1 MPIISQIGRK
11 AWKTRTLYALIYALL
26 ALGAATMLYPFLVM
40 LSGSTKSAVDLGDLD
55 IIPRFLRDDT
65 MLYRKYIEGLF
76 NESLDTMNMVYGT
89 SYRSFEEVEPP
100 ENIDFGQI
108 ELWTGFLSENPPP
121 AYASAC
127 GFVQARI
134 SKTIPM
140 NLRNFKKHLAGKYGK
155 SAGDVNRALGT
166 DFIGWN
172 AFFLI
177 PENFML
183 RRDMPRTDPFSA
195 ELQEF
200 KKSLDP
206 ALFYYFSAD
215 GFYRNLFLKTQ
226 YSGDIA
232 AYNKAHGTAFDSYDE
247 ITLSRTLPDGTA
259 AEKADWENFV
269 RHTLNLLW
277 VRADP
282 AAVELYHDFLEAKYG
297 NIRILNRICG
307 TAHRSFN
314 DIPLVEEPPFE
325 GIVLS
330 DWESFI
336 TGWEDPDTG
345 RLHIIPAE
353 FLRVDTL
360 EFRFRDWLKAET
372 MEGFVPSKPF
382 FDKTPIPQREL
393 HCAAFLNMKKDM
405 AWEFA
410 TRNFKTVLEYI
421 VLHGRGILNTAIYC
435 ALAVLCALIVNPLAA
450 YAMSRNRMP
459 STYKILL
466 FLMATMAFPP
476 MVTQIP
482 VFLMLRKMQLLNT
495 FAALVLPGLAN
506 GYAIFLLK
514 GFFDSLPREL
524 YECAELDGANEWTM
538 FWHITMSLSKPI
550 LSVIAL
556 QAFTMAYS
564 NFMFALLICQDEKM
578 WTLMVWLY
586 QLQQRSGQPVIYAS
600 LIIAA
605 VPTFII
611 FAVCQKIIIRG
622 IVVPVEK

>member
-1 MPIISQIGRK
+1 MPIISPIGRK
-11 AWKTRTLYALIYALL
+11 SWKTRSLYALIYALL

-55 IIPRFLRDDT
+55 IIPRFLRDDN
-65 MLYRKYIEGLF
+65 MLYRKYVEGLF
-76 NESLDTMNMVYGT
+76 NESSDTMNAVYGT
-89 SYRSFEEVEPP
+89 SFRNFEDVEPP
-100 ENIDFGQI
+100 ENSDREMMAKWQ
-108 ELWTGFLSENPPP
+108 EFLADNPPP
-121 AYASAC
+121 AYASGC

-140 NLRNFKKHLAGKYGK
+140 NLRSFKKHLAGKYGK

-166 DFIGWN
+166 DFAGWN

-183 RRDMPRTDPFSA
+183 RRDMPRTDPFNA

-200 KKSLDP
+200 KNNLGP
-206 ALFYYFSAD
+206 ELVYYFSAD
-215 GFYRNLFLKTQ
+215 GFYRAMFLKTQ
-226 YSGDIA
+226 YSGDIT
-232 AYNKAHGTAFDSYDE
+232 AYNKAHGTTYASYEE
-247 ITLSRTLPDGTA
+247 ITLSRALPAGTET
-259 AEKADWENFV
+259 EKSDWEYFV

-277 VRADP
+277 VRADQE
-282 AAVELYHDFLEAKYG
+282 AGELYRDFLEAKYG
-297 NIRILNRICG
+297 RIKTLNRIYG
-307 TAHRSFN
+307 TTYHSFG
-314 DIPLVEEPPFE
+314 DIPLVEELPFE

-353 FLRVDTL
+353 LLRVDTL
-360 EFRFRDWLKAET
+360 EFRFRDWLAGQGKQNAAQAA
-372 MEGFVPSKPF
+372 
-382 FDKTPIPQREL
+382 IPQREM
-393 HCAAFLNMKKDM
+393 HYAAFLNMKKAL
-405 AWEFA
+405 AWEFT
-410 TRNFKTVLEYI
+410 TRNFKTVFEYI
-421 VLHGRGILNTAIYC
+421 VLHGRGVLNTAIYC

-459 STYKILL
+459 ATYKILL

-605 VPTFII
+605 IPTFII

>member
-11 AWKTRTLYALIYALL
+11 ARKVRFLYACIYAALL
-26 ALGAATMLYPFLVM
+26 LGALTMVYPFLVM
-40 LSGSTKSAVDLGDLD
+40 ISGSTKSAVDLKDLD
-55 IIPRFLRDDT
+55 IFPRFLRDDR
-65 MLYRKYIEGLF
+65 MLYRKYVEGLF
-76 NESLDTMNMVYGT
+76 NESSDTMNAVYGT
-89 SYRSFEEVEPP
+89 SFRNFEDVEPP
-100 ENIDFGQI
+100 ENSDREMMAKWQ
-108 ELWTGFLSENPPP
+108 EFLADNPPP
-121 AYASAC
+121 AYASGC

-134 SKTIPM
+134 SKTIPL
-140 NLRNFKKHLAGKYGK
+140 NLRNFKKHLAGKFGK
-155 SAGDVNRALGT
+155 SAGEVNRALGT
-166 DFIGWN
+166 DFAGWN

-183 RRDMPRTDPFSA
+183 RRDMPRTDPFNA
-195 ELQEF
+195 ELQIF
-200 KKSLDP
+200 KNSLGP
-206 ALFYYFSAD
+206 ESLYYFSAD
-215 GFYRNLFLKTQ
+215 GFYRTLFLKTQ

-232 AYNKAHGTAFDSYDE
+232 AYNASHGTDYSSYDD
-247 ITLSRTLPDGTA
+247 IVLSRTLPDGTD

-277 VRADP
+277 VRVDP
-282 AAVELYHDFLEAKYG
+282 LAAELYREFLEAKYG
-297 NIRILNRICG
+297 KIIILNRIYESDY
-307 TAHRSFN
+307 ASFAL
-314 DIPLVEEPPFE
+314 IPLVEEPPFE

-330 DWESFI
+330 DWEAFI
-336 TGWEDPDTG
+336 TGWEDPDTKKF
-345 RLHIIPAE
+345 HIIPTE
-353 FLRVDTL
+353 LLRVDSL
-360 EFRFRDWLKAET
+360 EIRFRDWLAARGENNT
-372 MEGFVPSKPF
+372 GRII
-382 FDKTPIPQREL
+382 IPQRDL
-393 HCAAFLNMKKDM
+393 HYAEFLGMKKAL

-410 TRNFKTVLEYI
+410 TRNFKTVFEYI
-421 VLHGRGILNTAIYC
+421 VLHGRGVLNTAIYC

-459 STYKILL
+459 ASYKILL

-538 FWHITMSLSKPI
+538 FWHITMSLSRPI

-605 VPTFII
+605 IPTFII

>member
-1 MPIISQIGRK
+1 MPIISQTGRK
-11 AWKTRTLYALIYALL
+11 AWPVRSLYAVIYALL
-26 ALGAATMLYPFLVM
+26 LLGAVTMIYPFLIMV
-40 LSGSTKSAVDLGDLD
+40 SGSTKSAVDLRDLD

-65 MLYRKYIEGLF
+65 MLYRKYVEGLF
-76 NESLDTMNMVYGT
+76 NESSDTMNAVYGT
-89 SYRSFEEVEPP
+89 AFRNFEEVEPP
-100 ENIDFGQI
+100 AEIDHERIAEWQI
-108 ELWTGFLSENPPP
+108 FLADNPPP
-121 AYASAC
+121 PHAFGT

-140 NLRNFKKHLAGKYGK
+140 NLRNFKKHLAMKFGRT
-155 SAGDVNRALGT
+155 AEEVNHALGT
-166 DFIGWN
+166 DFSGWN

-177 PENFML
+177 PENYMY
-183 RRDMPRTDPFSA
+183 RREMPRSDPFSA
-195 ELQEF
+195 ELQVF
-200 KKSLDP
+200 KKNLGP
-206 ALFYYFSAD
+206 ELKYCFSAD
-215 GFYRNLFLKTQ
+215 GFYRTLFLKTQ

-232 AYNKAHGTAFDSYDE
+232 AYNASHGTVYSSYDD
-247 ITLSRTLPDGTA
+247 IVLSRMIPDGTE

-269 RHTLNLLW
+269 RNTLNLLW
-277 VRADP
+277 VRADSS
-282 AAVELYHDFLEAKYG
+282 AAELYREFLEAKYG
-297 NIRILNRICG
+297 KIKTLNRIYESDY
-307 TAHRSFN
+307 ASFASV
-314 DIPLVEEPPFE
+314 PLVEEPPFE

-330 DWESFI
+330 DWEAFI
-336 TGWEDPDTG
+336 TGWEDPDTKKF
-345 RLHIIPAE
+345 HIIPTE
-353 FLRVDTL
+353 LLRVDSL
-360 EFRFRDWLKAET
+360 EIRFRDWLADRGEMNT
-372 MEGFVPSKPF
+372 GRII
-382 FDKTPIPQREL
+382 IPQRDL
-393 HCAAFLNMKKDM
+393 HYAAFLGMKKAL

-410 TRNFKTVLEYI
+410 TRNFKTVFEYI
-421 VLHGRGILNTAIYC
+421 VLHGRGVLNTAIYC
-435 ALAVLCALIVNPLAA
+435 VLAVLCALIVNPLAA

-586 QLQQRSGQPVIYAS
+586 QLQQRSGQPVVYAS

-605 VPTFII
+605 IPTFII

>member
-11 AWKTRTLYALIYALL
+11 AWNTRTLYALIYALL

-40 LSGSTKSAVDLGDLD
+40 ISGSTKSAVDLGDLD
-55 IIPRFLRDDT
+55 IIPRFLHDDT

-89 SYRSFEEVEPP
+89 SYRSFDEVEPP
-100 ENIDFGQI
+100 ENVDREQMA
-108 ELWTGFLSENPPP
+108 LWTEFLSENPPP
-121 AYASAC
+121 AYASGC

-140 NLRNFKKHLAGKYGK
+140 TLRNFKKHLAGKYGN
-155 SAGDVNRALGT
+155 SASDVNRALGT

-200 KKSLDP
+200 KKNLGP
-206 ALFYYFSAD
+206 ELVYFFSAD

-232 AYNKAHGTAFDSYDE
+232 AYNKAHGTAYASYEE
-247 ITLSRTLPDGTA
+247 IALSRTSPDGTE
-259 AEKADWENFV
+259 AEKSDWENFV

-277 VRADP
+277 VRADQS
-282 AAVELYHDFLEAKYG
+282 AGELYRSFLEAKYG
-297 NIRILNRICG
+297 NIKTLNRIYG
-307 TAHRSFN
+307 TTYRSFS

-330 DWESFI
+330 DWESFL
-336 TGWEDPDTG
+336 TGWEDPDT
-345 RLHIIPAE
+345 RLLHIIPTE
-353 FLRVDTL
+353 LLRVDTL
-360 EFRFRDWLKAET
+360 EFRFRDWLARRGERN
-372 MEGFVPSKPF
+372 VLHIS
-382 FDKTPIPQREL
+382 IPQRDM
-393 HCAAFLNMKKDM
+393 HYAAFLKMKKGL

-421 VLHGRGILNTAIYC
+421 VLHGRGILNTAVYC

-459 STYKILL
+459 ATYKILL

-605 VPTFII
+605 IPTFII